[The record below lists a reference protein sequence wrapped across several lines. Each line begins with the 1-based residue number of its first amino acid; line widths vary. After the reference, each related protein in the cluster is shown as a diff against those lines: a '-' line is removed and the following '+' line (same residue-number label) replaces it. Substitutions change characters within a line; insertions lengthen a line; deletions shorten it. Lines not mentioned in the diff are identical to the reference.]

1 MAGNSHEVENTVS
14 NTSTFSVN
22 SYATNKTITSGTMN
36 VALLTSNA
44 NQLKVLINKE
54 EKDRTGY
61 YYFNFTLV
69 CFSMVLQVAM
79 AILAMMVGGSNV
91 SLESTDSEH
100 DEKKKKMNHK
110 NSAITMMAFLATLI
124 NILATTFYRA

>member
-22 SYATNKTITSGTMN
+22 RYTTNKTITSGTMN

>member
-22 SYATNKTITSGTMN
+22 SYTTNKTITSGTMN

-100 DEKKKKMNHK
+100 DEKKKNMNHK